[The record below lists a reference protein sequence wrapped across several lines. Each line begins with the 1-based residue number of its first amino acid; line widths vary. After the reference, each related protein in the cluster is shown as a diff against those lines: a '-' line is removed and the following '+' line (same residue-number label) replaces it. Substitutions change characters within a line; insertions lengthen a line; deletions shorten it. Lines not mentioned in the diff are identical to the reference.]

1 MFRTLMVIAAVGAL
15 SCHRPTAQAESPDP
29 TTGASEPAGGVTL
42 DVTPVRAST
51 AASAARVAAEAPE
64 PAQSAQPAE
73 AALAKDEPP
82 TISLCCDEF
91 AGGLCFLA
99 APDQCQAETSKPREC
114 PAASVR
120 EIHDRDGRSAWVCAE
135 P

>member
-1 MFRTLMVIAAVGAL
+1 MFRTLMVIAVVGAL

-29 TTGASEPAGGVTL
+29 TGGASEPAGVATL
-42 DVTPVRAST
+42 DVAPAHAST

-91 AGGLCFLA
+91 AGGLCFQA
-99 APDQCQAETSKPREC
+99 APEQCQAETSKPREC
-114 PAASVR
+114 PTASVR